1 MLLEFLANKAL
12 MALWGQQVNKV
23 HKVFLGQLVH
33 KVLFTSYLRICI
45 SLVMTTQPQILKV

>member
-1 MLLEFLANKAL
+1 VLLEFLANKAL

-33 KVLFTSYLRICI
+33 KVLWVRWVPVVLQ
-45 SLVMTTQPQILKV
+45 VQ